1 MWEQDVNF
9 FWKLMKEK
17 KMREGGCMSKG
28 EWIHG
33 RLAGKQVRFGCFA
46 VGGSWRVCGLWWFAV
61 MGVKGRYTQGN
72 NSWWLKPPSLF
83 LLLLLRLSLHT
94 LRRPTPD
101 HNKHLTY
108 TKASRHLSG
117 SVWNLVSLNLPRQG
131 DKTSWMCRPLTFT
144 HFAIHFWQRVL
155 PWPIASNL
163 GTKPELSLQP
173 VKTTMTKS
181 VYQWL
186 RVAPVLVLLKGSS
199 VQRVWSESRQ
209 KENKSRMI

>member
-1 MWEQDVNF
+1 MWKKKKVWHRKRVRKLYKGLGKNISRNVGARCEF
-9 FWKLMKEK
+9 FLKVDERK
-17 KMREGGCMSKG
+17 KDERGGCMSKG

-144 HFAIHFWQRVL
+144 HFAIHFWQQVL
-155 PWPIASNL
+155 PWPIAKQFRS
-163 GTKPELSLQP
+163 
-173 VKTTMTKS
+173 
-181 VYQWL
+181 
-186 RVAPVLVLLKGSS
+186 
-199 VQRVWSESRQ
+199 
-209 KENKSRMI
+209 